1 VPGARRPLEGEATTD
16 AGVGDDGEFGD
27 DGDDGDDDDE
37 EDIDPAAV
45 DQDQLVDLEEDVED
59 VDGFASGMQSA
70 MDIFREQR
78 AAGNDRFVRKFM
90 AANASNQ
97 RLVQEVKTLQ
107 NQRTMRR
114 TWIAWKHPA
123 TMYYR

>member
-1 VPGARRPLEGEATTD
+1 MQPQYRPLEGEATTD
-16 AGVGDDGEFGD
+16 ADV
-27 DGDDGDDDDE
+27 GDDGDDDDE

-45 DQDQLVDLEEDVED
+45 DQDQSVVLDLEEDAED
-59 VDGFASGMQSA
+59 VDGFVSDMQSA

-114 TWIAWKHPA
+114 TWNAWKHPA

>member
-1 VPGARRPLEGEATTD
+1 MGLRHRDLPVEGVQFHPD
-16 AGVGDDGEFGD
+16 GDNGD
-27 DGDDGDDDDE
+27 DGDDGGDDE
-37 EDIDPAAV
+37 EEDMDPAAV

-59 VDGFASGMQSA
+59 VDGFASDMQSA

-78 AAGNDRFVRKFM
+78 DAGNDSFVRKFM

-97 RLVQEVKTLQ
+97 TLVQEVKTLQ

-114 TWIAWKHPA
+114 TRTAWKHPA
-123 TMYYR
+123 TMYYNR